1 MFFRWGCLADLG
13 RILTGALLV
22 SSLGLVGCALLPRYD
37 PPIPPPFVEQ
47 TITAKLDDRPIRAT
61 FGAVTDAV
69 VGPAGV
75 IPPGAA
81 ATGENLT
88 LDEAI
93 RESLSADPS
102 IHAAAESISL
112 AQADLLTNSLIPNPT
127 FTADG
132 IFIPIRKF
140 TPERPGGPPQTDFQL
155 GYPIDWFLFGKRAAA
170 IASGKA
176 GVDVS
181 GADFANFVRQR
192 LSSTIS
198 AFYDILEAKELLVVA
213 RENLT
218 NLQKVQKIIEAK
230 KIAGGSAGIEVHRIR
245 LASFDAQREVHRS
258 ETVVVA
264 AKASLQAL
272 LGRRGDAPNF
282 DVAGSLAVP
291 RPTTPL
297 SADDAFALA
306 EQYRPDII
314 SVQRQI
320 AKAEAD
326 IRVEMSKA
334 YPTVTP
340 AVALTRQY
348 QKTLGIP
355 DASTYD
361 VYLSMSVPLFDRNQG
376 NIKKAHAVLAQNHY
390 LLRGQLNDLR
400 SEIAQA
406 VQDFKVAHTNVT
418 TDDPK
423 ALESA
428 RKVRDGIENA
438 YKLGGRPLLEVLD
451 AERAYR
457 DTYKLYISSQSAY
470 WHSLHR
476 LNAAIGKQA
485 IP

>member
-1 MFFRWGCLADLG
+1 MG
-13 RILTGALLV
+13 RIVTGALFV
-22 SSLGLVGCALLPRYD
+22 SCLGLVGCAAMAPSYH
-37 PPIPPPFVEQ
+37 PPIPPPFVEE
-47 TITAKLDDRPIRAT
+47 TSAAKMDDQPIRAT
-61 FGAVTDAV
+61 FGAMEGAV
-69 VGPAGV
+69 VGPAG
-75 IPPGAA
+75 AA
-81 ATGENLT
+81 GTGKKLT

-93 RESLSADPS
+93 RETLSADPR

-112 AQADLLTNSLIPNPT
+112 AQADLMTNSLLPNPT

-132 IFIPIRKF
+132 IFLPFRKF
-140 TPERPGGPPQTDFQL
+140 TPERPGGPPQSDLQL
-155 GYPIDWFLFGKRAAA
+155 GFPIDWFLFGKRAAA

-198 AFYDILEAKELLVVA
+198 AFYDILEAEELLVVA

-230 KIAGGSAGIEVHRIR
+230 KEAGGIGGIEVDRIR
-245 LASFDAQREVHRS
+245 LAVYDAQREVRRS

-264 AKASLQAL
+264 AKANLQAL
-272 LGRRGDAPNF
+272 LGRRGDDPNF

-291 RPTTPL
+291 RPAIPL
-297 SADDAFALA
+297 NAEDAFALA

-326 IRVEMSKA
+326 IRTEMRKA

-340 AVALTRQY
+340 AVALSRQY
-348 QKTLGIP
+348 QRALGNP
-355 DASTYD
+355 DAPSYD
-361 VYLSMSVPLFDRNQG
+361 VYLNMSVPLFDRNQG
-376 NIKKAHAVLAQNHY
+376 NIKKANAVLAQNHY

-400 SEIAQA
+400 SEIQQA

-418 TDDPK
+418 SDDPK
-423 ALESA
+423 QLEAA
-428 RKVRDGIENA
+428 RKVRDGIEKA

-457 DTYKLYISSQSAY
+457 DTYKLYITSQSSY

-476 LNAAIGKQA
+476 LNAAIGKQVL
-485 IP
+485 P